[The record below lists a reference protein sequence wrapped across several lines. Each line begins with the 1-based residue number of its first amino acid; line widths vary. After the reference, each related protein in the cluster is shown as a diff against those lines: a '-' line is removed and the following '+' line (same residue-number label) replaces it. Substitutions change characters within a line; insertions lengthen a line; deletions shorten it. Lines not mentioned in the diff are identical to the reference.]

1 MNTVTDQPIFPT
13 AIRYGLIGGLIA
25 IVWALVKNMSG
36 LMTNSMAGIID
47 ILVYGFIIYSAIK
60 ALRTAQGEHISFGKA
75 LGVGTIA
82 CALAGLLSGV
92 FNFAY
97 FNFIDPSAVETMVT
111 YTTEMMEGFG
121 MDEDALEAAAESARN
136 GFTLPRLLLS
146 GLGGGAFMGLIGSL
160 IAGAIMKKEAPIN
173 V

>member
-1 MNTVTDQPIFPT
+1 MNTVTEQSVMPT
-13 AIRYGLIGGLIA
+13 ALRYGLIGGLVA

-36 LMTNSMAGIID
+36 LMTNQMAGIVD
-47 ILVYGFIIYSAIK
+47 LLVFIFIIYSAIK

-75 LGVGTIA
+75 VGVGTLA
-82 CALAGLLSGV
+82 CATAGLLSGI

-97 FNFIDPSAVETMVT
+97 FNFIDPSAVEEMVT
-111 YTTEMMEGFG
+111 YTMEMMEGFG
-121 MDEDALEAAAESARN
+121 LEEEALEAAAESTRN

-146 GLGGGAFMGLIGSL
+146 GLGGGGVMGLIGSL